1 MTISLKALRI
11 CFIATAMAASAAVAD
26 NLDNSGDKGVDGDI
40 VRQRTLFANV
50 YPDVE
55 RGSWTVIETLPDN
68 DRQRLEDYILWP
80 DLRATWMRANIR
92 SVSRADVESFVA
104 RYGTLKP
111 AKELRYRY
119 ALNFVRN
126 KDLASYLDIYEQFYQ
141 GQDLAKLDC
150 LALQAEIEA
159 GRHGRVDVR
168 AKELWL
174 VGKSQVI
181 ECDPVFAYLKQARL
195 LGLLDYQKRF
205 ELAIDVRNFSLAK
218 WLAKS
223 IDAAHVEQAN
233 HWLQAQSN
241 PEDFLRQKWK
251 RSDDA
256 AFRAQ
261 LAYATERLTYRDPI
275 AARDAWARIARRYQF
290 SEADKLRTA
299 QHIALWTA
307 RDNLP
312 GAYKLLKKL
321 PSAAQSAEVLR
332 WRARTSLRA
341 RRWSRLQAD
350 IAAMPN
356 DERNT
361 EEWRYWQAI
370 AQVESGDALAAMPE
384 LERLS
389 GERSFY
395 GFLAADKLNKTYALE
410 NDMLAADNAT
420 LAQLESRPAVIRARE
435 LFYVGQESRG
445 RSEWDALV
453 RHLPDDE
460 KRQAAILAHSWGW
473 HSRAIATAASLGHY
487 DDLAI
492 RYPLPYQASFKQF
505 STDARIE
512 ATWAYGIA
520 RSESLFMRDVRSSA
534 GAIGLM
540 QLMPA
545 TGKSVANRIK
555 LPYSGLTTL
564 IDPESNIRL
573 GTSYLGEMADRYGGN
588 PVLATAA
595 YNAGPR
601 RVDAWLPQQGSIDAR
616 TWIENIPFN
625 ETRKYVK
632 RVLAAQAIFHWRMTG
647 TIRRVSDELGLIHAA
662 PETVKVAS
670 R

>member
-1 MTISLKALRI
+1 MTRTFRTFRVLL
-11 CFIATAMAASAAVAD
+11 IAMAMAASAAIATD
-26 NLDNSGDKGVDGDI
+26 FDSDI
-40 VRQRTLFANV
+40 ERQRALFAGV

-55 RGSWTVIETLPDN
+55 RGSWAGVEALPDD
-68 DRQRLEDYILWP
+68 DRQLLQDYVLWP
-80 DLRATWMRANIR
+80 DLRAAWLRANIR
-92 SVSRADVESFVA
+92 TVSSTEFESFVTQ
-104 RYGTLKP
+104 YGTLKP

-119 ALNFVRN
+119 ALNLVRDR
-126 KDLASYLDIYEQFYQ
+126 DLAGYLDIYQRFYQ

-150 LALQAEIEA
+150 LALQAEINA
-159 GRHGRVDVR
+159 GRHSRVDVR

-174 VGKSQVI
+174 VGRSQVA

-195 LGLLDYQKRF
+195 LDPVDYQTRYQ
-205 ELAIDVRNFSLAK
+205 LATEARNFSLAK

-223 IDAAHVEQAN
+223 IDDVHVEEADRWQ
-233 HWLQAQSN
+233 QAQSN
-241 PEDFLRQKWK
+241 PEDFLRQKWT
-251 RSDDA
+251 RSDDGV
-256 AFRAQ
+256 FRAQ
-261 LAYATERLTYRDPI
+261 LAYAAERLTYRDPM
-275 AARDAWARIARRYQF
+275 AAHDAWAPIARRYQF
-290 SEADKLRTA
+290 SETDKMLTA

-312 GAYKLLKKL
+312 GAYSLLKKL
-321 PSAAQSAEVLR
+321 PSAAQSEEVLR
-332 WRARTSLRA
+332 WRARTSLREK
-341 RRWSRLQAD
+341 RWKRLQKD
-350 IAAMPN
+350 IAAMPD

-361 EEWRYWQAI
+361 EEWQYWRAI
-370 AQVESGDALAAMPE
+370 AQIESGDAAAAMPE

-395 GFLAADKLNKTYALE
+395 GFLAADKLSKGYTLGNT
-410 NDMLAADNAT
+410 MLAADDT
-420 LAQLESRPAVIRARE
+420 ILAELESRPSVIRARE

-453 RHLPDDE
+453 RHLGDDE
-460 KRQAAILAHSWGW
+460 KMQAAILAHRWGW
-473 HSRAIATAASLGHY
+473 HSRAIATAARLGNY

-492 RYPLPYQASFKQF
+492 RYPLPYQASFEEF

-520 RSESLFMRDVRSSA
+520 RSESLFMRDVKSSA
-534 GAIGLM
+534 GAVGLM

-545 TGKSVANRIK
+545 TGKSVANKIK

-573 GTSYLGEMADRYGGN
+573 GTSYLGEMADRYDGN

-647 TIRRVSDELGLIHAA
+647 EIRRVSDELRLVHA
-662 PETVKVAS
+662 PTETLKIAS